1 MNDNVFSKN
10 YLNNSVIKVIDMVAC
25 SSIIV
30 IIFYGDV
37 NKKNLVDLEL
47 RIYYNALLFHEI
59 TFVVENLFILE
70 RSRSLAKF

>member
-1 MNDNVFSKN
+1 MNDNVFSKK
-10 YLNNSVIKVIDMVAC
+10 YLNNSVNKVIDLAC

-59 TFVVENLFILE
+59 TFVVSNLFIRE
-70 RSRSLAKF
+70 RSRRLTKF